1 MLLTDSKILGYI
13 QNMKVI
19 SAFWLNTN
27 KQTNEWTYGFK
38 AKTESQLKQKDVIVA
53 IVTDKYIKYKPG
65 L

>member
-1 MLLTDSKILGYI
+1 
-13 QNMKVI
+13 MKVI